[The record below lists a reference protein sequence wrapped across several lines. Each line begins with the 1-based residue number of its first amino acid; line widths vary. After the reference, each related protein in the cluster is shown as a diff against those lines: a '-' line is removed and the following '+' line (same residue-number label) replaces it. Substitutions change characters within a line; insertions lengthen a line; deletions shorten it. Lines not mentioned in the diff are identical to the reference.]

1 MEYLIGSLLTIA
13 IIFFT
18 RRYLEPHQDI
28 KSEFIKIKYSQSY
41 IHDMVAP
48 FQNIVFLDRYPQHT
62 QSSKHLEASQLRIIM
77 TGKNAYWIKDSK
89 VYRADLLEGRV
100 QEDSAKVLDM
110 MALDK
115 VELEEVIFIVDKL
128 TEGKSN
134 DNGNPRNS

>member
-1 MEYLIGSLLTIA
+1 
-13 IIFFT
+13 
-18 RRYLEPHQDI
+18 
-28 KSEFIKIKYSQSY
+28 
-41 IHDMVAP
+41 
-48 FQNIVFLDRYPQHT
+48 
-62 QSSKHLEASQLRIIM
+62 M